1 MNFGGMIK
9 QVNKDVQDNYTIQG
23 PPIVKLPKSTD
34 LSKKKEN
41 IHHKYQDYKKEFK
54 LKDTDGVDKLPS
66 NGGNNGLIKIHH
78 HHLITKPKWG

>member
-1 MNFGGMIK
+1 MIK
-9 QVNKDVQDNYTIQG
+9 QVNKDVQDNYTINN

-34 LSKKKEN
+34 LSKKKG
-41 IHHKYQDYKKEFK
+41 KYSSQISRLQKEFK
-54 LKDTDGVDKLPS
+54 LKDTDGSPKTTI